1 MTAPTTTEELAEAR
15 TGTQGSTTE
24 STLEELAFLVQSGR
38 LRHWQRGVTETLTR
52 AGMGSG
58 LTVEEWAATP
68 WYGPLEAW
76 LANGSGVSDILI
88 NGPGRDVTIV
98 ENGQRM
104 ASGVTLHAEWVAFVQ
119 RQLLLRSGLVQAADV
134 SDLSAMA
141 WPAHALIGTA
151 DQRLR
156 FAITRPPAS
165 PAGPTIAL
173 RVLPRRWR
181 SLDDFVLEGILPRAA
196 ADLLMEALRR
206 GVSLLIAGGTGSG
219 KTTLAAA
226 LLQSIGEE
234 KRVVTIEEARELP
247 DLPDSVTM
255 EVLRSG
261 LSFSDCVR
269 FALRQKPDL
278 IVVGEVRGPEALAML
293 RAAATGHPGIGT
305 IHAPDTQA
313 ALKNLERM
321 ACESGDVP
329 ANIVRGML
337 TSSAVPLLV
346 AHIGRYG
353 GKRVVGQIEEVTVMG
368 AGGQTGDKYTTNPLF
383 VYSPQTQQVQ
393 KAYPVQGEWGR
404 GRF

>member
-1 MTAPTTTEELAEAR
+1 MAAPAAIDERPEPGAEDSSA
-15 TGTQGSTTE
+15 TPE
-24 STLEELAFLVQSGR
+24 SRLEELVFLTQTGR
-38 LRHWQRGVTETLTR
+38 LRHWQRGVSDTLMR
-52 AGMGSG
+52 AGMASG
-58 LTVEEWAATP
+58 MTIAEWAVTP
-68 WYGPLEAW
+68 WYGPLEPW
-76 LANGSGVSDILI
+76 LASGSAVSDVLI

-98 ENGQRM
+98 EHGQRM

-119 RQLLLRSGLVQAADV
+119 RQLLLRSGLVQLADV
-134 SDLSAMA
+134 SDLRAMA

-165 PAGPTIAL
+165 PGGSTVAL

-181 SLDDFVLEGILPRAA
+181 TLDDLIREGILPRPA
-196 ADLLMEALRR
+196 ADLLLAALRQ

-219 KTTLAAA
+219 KTTLTAA
-226 LLQSIGEE
+226 LLQAIGEE

-247 DLPDSVTM
+247 DLPDSVMM

-261 LSFSDCVR
+261 LTFSDCVR

-305 IHAPDTQA
+305 IHAPDTQG

-353 GKRVVGQIEEVTVMG
+353 GTRVVGQIEEVTVMG